1 MGKNKTEKPERLAEK
16 LRSIRLKLGL
26 SQTKMAE
33 ALGQRGVKAH
43 RGYISF
49 YENDV
54 RVPPILVVL
63 AYARLAKVSMDLL
76 IDDDR
81 DLPKGF

>member
-1 MGKNKTEKPERLAEK
+1 MGKNKTEWPEKLAEK
-16 LRSIRLKLGL
+16 LLSVRLKLGL

-33 ALGQRGVKAH
+33 ALGQYGVKVH

-49 YENDV
+49 YENEE
-54 RVPPILVVL
+54 RLPLLLVVL
-63 AYARLAKVSMDLL
+63 AYARLAKVRSEVL
-76 IDDDR
+76 IDDKR

>member
-1 MGKNKTEKPERLAEK
+1 MDKAERPERLAEK
-16 LRSIRLKLGL
+16 LRRIRIKLRL

-33 ALGQRGVKAH
+33 ALGQYGVKVH

-54 RVPPILVVL
+54 RVPPPWVAL

-76 IDDDR
+76 IDDER
-81 DLPKGF
+81 DLPKRLLR